1 MGRFATT
8 VPLYEEFRTPYP
20 AEFFREVAERL
31 GFSKAHRLIDLGTG
45 PGLLALGFAP
55 YVGRLVGV
63 DPEPAMLVAARQA
76 AARRALDFT
85 LIEGRAETLPEDI
98 GSFDVVTI
106 GRALHWMDRDA
117 MTALLQRIVAPK
129 GKILVCASVSA
140 KHGRNPWLDAYN
152 EARLFWSAPG
162 SSLRHGELLPA
173 VIRDTRFNLM
183 DKITVETAHEVSV
196 NELARRVL
204 TFSTS
209 SPAVL
214 GDRMD
219 AMLRDVEQRLLPFS
233 RDGRLT
239 EIVMSTAQVA
249 SEPVS

>member
-20 AEFFREVAERL
+20 AAFFREVAERL
-31 GFSKAHRLIDLGTG
+31 GFTKAHRLIDLGTG

-55 YVGRLVGV
+55 SVGRLVGV
-63 DPEPAMLVAARQA
+63 DPEPAMLAAARQA
-76 AARRALDFT
+76 AARRAVDLA

-117 MTALLQRIVAPK
+117 MAALLQRIVAPK
-129 GKILVCASVSA
+129 GSILVCASVST
-140 KHGRNPWLDAYN
+140 KDGRNPWLDTYN
-152 EARLFWSAPG
+152 EARRFWSTPG
-162 SSLRHGELLPA
+162 ATLRHGELLSA
-173 VIRDTRFNLM
+173 VVNGTRFNLR
-183 DKITVETAHEVSV
+183 DKIAVETTHEVSV
-196 NELARRVL
+196 NDLARRML

-209 SPAVL
+209 SPDVL
-214 GDRMD
+214 GERTD

-249 SEPVS
+249 S